1 MTARSRPRT
10 VPLIVSDDERQLEL
24 FDTLRHIHPHLVKG
38 PNWKIATRNKNAA
51 ESIAEELGAPA
62 DRRLN
67 SAGPLV
73 RPRGRNF

>member
-51 ESIAEELGAPA
+51 ESIAEELGA
-62 DRRLN
+62 RLIE
-67 SAGPLV
+67 G
-73 RPRGRNF
+73 